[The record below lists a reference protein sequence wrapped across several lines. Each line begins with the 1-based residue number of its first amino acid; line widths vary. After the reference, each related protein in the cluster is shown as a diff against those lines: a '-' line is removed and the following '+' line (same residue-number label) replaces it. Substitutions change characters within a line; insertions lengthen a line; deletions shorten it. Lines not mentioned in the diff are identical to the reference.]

1 MSPLRP
7 FFIIFGLL
15 FCANL
20 SWAQRD
26 KPDFRA
32 FADAKQVLEGSFF
45 EVTFALS
52 NAEGTNFK
60 APSFGTAFTLISGP
74 SRSASTTIVNGRMS
88 SEMAFSYALQAKKIG
103 TYSFG
108 PATVE
113 VNGKILRSNSV
124 TVEVVK
130 NENVSRTGKA
140 QKGEELF
147 VKAILNAREAYLGQQ
162 VRLDYKVYTRVDLE
176 NFNFVEESDYV
187 GFYVEEIQHP
197 DSRMEEEIVAGV
209 RYNTRILRSI
219 ALYPQKVGQL
229 NIDAATLQVAVV
241 AGGSPDPLTGL
252 TFGAEIRRVPLRTEA
267 VALLVKPLP
276 PNPPASFSGGV
287 GIFNMNS
294 AINRTEVTT
303 DDALTLRLT
312 LTGDG
317 DMKRVRAPN
326 LNLGDNFEVY
336 DPRTLDEEAS
346 ETGGLRVSRK
356 TVEYLIMPKKAGQYT
371 IQPEFSFFNSESK
384 QYETLKDY
392 SYELRIRKGS
402 GKGVSASRD
411 GLEGLGDLHPLKSI
425 AHLSKGKSPL
435 FNNPLFWFIALAP
448 FLAWSGT
455 WAYQYL
461 RAFGKERRD
470 QMRLQKSARK
480 VALDHLNHAEQHLQA
495 KQSRDFY
502 DAVSKAILGYLG
514 DKLNI
519 PKADWSKENI
529 SAGMAQLNV
538 QPELVERLQK
548 LLQNCEMA
556 LFAGQANATAMQ
568 ETYTNALEILTAVE
582 DNN

>member
-1 MSPLRP
+1 MSLARL
-7 FFIIFGLL
+7 FSLFVLL
-15 FCANL
+15 L
-20 SWAQRD
+20 YTLPSWAQRD
-26 KPDFRA
+26 KPEFRA
-32 FADAKQVLEGSFF
+32 FADAKQVVEGSFF

-52 NAEGTNFK
+52 NAEGTNFR
-60 APSFGTAFTLISGP
+60 APSFGNAFSLVSGP

-88 SEMAFSYALQAKKIG
+88 SEMAFSYALQAKKTG
-103 TYSFG
+103 TFTFG
-108 PATVE
+108 PASVE
-113 VNGKILRSNSV
+113 VNGKAMRSNSV

-130 NENVSRTGKA
+130 NDQVGKSTRA

-187 GFYVEEIQHP
+187 GFYVEDIQHP
-197 DSRMEEEIVAGV
+197 DSHMEEEILNGV

-219 ALYPQKVGQL
+219 ALYPQKEGKL
-229 NIDAATLQVAVV
+229 NIDPATLQVAVV

-267 VALLVKPLP
+267 VSLLVKPLP
-276 PNPPASFSGGV
+276 PDAPASFSGGV

-294 AINRTEVTT
+294 VINRTEVTT

-317 DMKRVRAPN
+317 DMKRVRPPQ
-326 LNLGDNFEVY
+326 LNLGENFEVY
-336 DPRTLDEEAS
+336 DPRVVAEEAS
-346 ETGGLRVSRK
+346 ETAGLRVSRK
-356 TVEYLIMPKKAGQYT
+356 SIEYLIMPKKAGKFT
-371 IQPEFSFFNSESK
+371 IQPEFSFFNAESK

-392 SYELRIRKGS
+392 SYNVTVRQ
-402 GKGVSASRD
+402 GKGNGGRKS
-411 GLEGLGDLHPLKSI
+411 GLEEGTDLQPLKAI
-425 AHLSKGKSPL
+425 THLSKGREPL
-435 FNNPLFWFIALAP
+435 FDQPIFWLLALAP
-448 FLAWSGT
+448 GLAWGGT
-455 WAYQYL
+455 ALYQYL

-470 QMRLQKSARK
+470 EARLQKNARK
-480 VALDHLNHAEQHLQA
+480 IALGHLNQAEQHLKA
-495 KQSRDFY
+495 NQSRDFY

-514 DKLNI
+514 DKLKI
-519 PKADWSKENI
+519 PKADWSKEKI
-529 SAGMAQLNV
+529 TAAMAQLNV
-538 QPELVERLQK
+538 QPELVEGLQK

>member
-1 MSPLRP
+1 MSLLRT
-7 FFIIFGLL
+7 ISLL
-15 FCANL
+15 SSFLLCSTL

-26 KPDFRA
+26 KPEFRA

-60 APSFGTAFTLISGP
+60 APSFGNAFALVSGP

-88 SEMAFSYALQAKKIG
+88 SELAFSYALQAKKVG
-103 TYSFG
+103 TFTFG
-108 PATVE
+108 PASME
-113 VNGKILRSNSV
+113 VNGKIMRSNSV
-124 TVEVVK
+124 TVDVVK
-130 NENVSRTGKA
+130 NENVGKATKA

-147 VKAILNAREAYLGQQ
+147 IKAILNAREAYLGQQ

-187 GFYVEEIQHP
+187 GFYVEDIQHP
-197 DSRMEEEIVAGV
+197 DSHMEEEIVGGV

-219 ALYPQKVGQL
+219 ALYPQKEGKL
-229 NIDAATLQVAVV
+229 NIEPATLQVAVV

-267 VALLVKPLP
+267 VSLLVKPLP
-276 PNPPASFSGGV
+276 SGAPSSFSGGV
-287 GIFNMNS
+287 GIFNMS
-294 AINRTEVTT
+294 SVINRTEVTT

-317 DMKRVRAPN
+317 DMKRVRAPQ
-326 LNLGDNFEVY
+326 LNLGEAFDVY
-336 DPRTLDEEAS
+336 DPKTISEEAS
-346 ETGGLRVSRK
+346 ETVGLRVSRK
-356 TVEYLIMPKKAGQYT
+356 TIEYLIMPKKAGKFT
-371 IQPEFSFFNSESK
+371 IQPEFSFFNAESR

-392 SYELRIRKGS
+392 SYNITVRQGTGNGAKNNS
-402 GKGVSASRD
+402 S
-411 GLEGLGDLHPLKSI
+411 GLEEGSDLQPLKAMTS
-425 AHLSKGKSPL
+425 LSKGHEPL
-435 FNNPLFWFIALAP
+435 FDKPLFWILALAP
-448 FLAWSGT
+448 FLVWGGGGL
-455 WAYQYL
+455 YQYL
-461 RAFGKERRD
+461 RLLGKERRD
-470 QMRLQKSARK
+470 EVRLQKNARK
-480 VALDHLNHAEQHLQA
+480 IALGHLNQAEQHLKA
-495 KQSRDFY
+495 NQSRDFY

-514 DKLNI
+514 EKLKI
-519 PKADWSKENI
+519 PKADWSKEKI
-529 SAGMAQLNV
+529 TAALAQLNV

-568 ETYTNALEILTAVE
+568 ETYTNALEILTTVE